1 VIIESTADSM
11 GIQGIMSAVADGA
24 DGKELGCGD
33 VGWEGEEEEHLAVEV
48 HRFADVDVCGA

>member
-1 VIIESTADSM
+1 M